1 MAYDVKVKI
10 DLTKPVGNVGF
21 GMPLIMQEKATK
33 AVPYTVVSGM
43 AEVVAAGFA
52 NTTDVY
58 KAAQLMF
65 MQNNAPKQVAVCAV
79 EGGADAA
86 LADVELVGKGWRQL
100 VVVAEGDAVTDVAK
114 VAAAVEALEGKMYFE
129 GLDVDDETAMTVTGM
144 RRTVLFYCNATEE
157 APVPVAALV
166 GAIAG
171 KPVGSY
177 TVKNQILKGIAAQE
191 LTDAQI
197 DAIHAKGGITFVA
210 KAGDNV
216 TSEGKVAGGEYID
229 VIDNED
235 YIIQQITYKT
245 QKLLNNADKI
255 PFDNNGIAMLETA
268 AQDVLAGAYGN
279 GMIANKADGTPDY
292 SVNYAMREDMAEADR
307 AARKYLG
314 GRFHFALAGAVHEV
328 EVNGEITV

>member
-1 MAYDVKVKI
+1 
-10 DLTKPVGNVGF
+10 
-21 GMPLIMQEKATK
+21 
-33 AVPYTVVSGM
+33 
-43 AEVVAAGFA
+43 
-52 NTTDVY
+52 
-58 KAAQLMF
+58 
-65 MQNNAPKQVAVCAV
+65 
-79 EGGADAA
+79 
-86 LADVELVGKGWRQL
+86 
-100 VVVAEGDAVTDVAK
+100 
-114 VAAAVEALEGKMYFE
+114 
-129 GLDVDDETAMTVTGM
+129 
-144 RRTVLFYCNATEE
+144 
-157 APVPVAALV
+157 
-166 GAIAG
+166 
-171 KPVGSY
+171 VGSY

-229 VIDNED
+229 VVENED
-235 YIIQQITYKT
+235 WIIQQITYKT
-245 QKLLNNADKI
+245 QKLLNNANKI

-292 SVNYAMREDMAEADR
+292 AVNYGLREEMAEADR

-314 GRFHFALAGAVHEV
+314 GQFRFALAGAVHEV